1 MEVNIEKKIASGA
14 VGITYIGSIKN
25 KKVVVKLAHIL
36 LNDID
41 KTIKD
46 LREFD
51 TFARNYPEHF
61 MICKSIAI
69 INECNYI
76 QPIPEFIDDVN
87 DKQHKWFKDLHSSQY
102 CLQTIY
108 NPILHETYMQWGGH
122 IHKSL
127 TSKKTTALYWNKYI
141 AAANAQIYY
150 ADYLMRNNG
159 WIHPD
164 MHTGNIM
171 YKNTSEKYSIAKINN
186 KKIKIP
192 TYGKQWYIIDYDQLY
207 RKKEKLKNAYNN
219 KSLFN
224 IRLINENPH
233 FWLAVLINQMLYQP
247 WWGIIKKNKM
257 KILSEAVLYKK
268 ILSQP
273 ETTHLI
279 NFIPKQ
285 IRMEEK
291 TIRICIITICIL
303 LFPDVFFKIQKFNG
317 QEWNIILDETKNY
330 NNMIDHHDII
340 YYIQNL
346 TNHKNVINR
355 LIKTK

>member
-1 MEVNIEKKIASGA
+1 MELNIGKKIASGA
-14 VGITYIGSIKN
+14 IGTTYIGSIKN

-36 LNDID
+36 PNDIN
-41 KTIKD
+41 KIIKD

-51 TFARNYPEHF
+51 TFARDYPEHF
-61 MICKSIAI
+61 MVCNFIAI

-76 QPIPEFIDDVN
+76 QPIPEWMDDVN
-87 DKQHKWFKDLHSSQY
+87 DKKFKWFKDLHSSQY

-108 NPILHETYMQWGGH
+108 NPILHETYMEWGGY

-127 TSKKTTALYWNKYI
+127 TSKKTTALYWNKFI

-171 YKNTSEKYSIAKINN
+171 YKNTNEKYSIAKINN

-192 TYGKQWYIIDYDQLY
+192 TYGKQWYIIDYDELY
-207 RKKEKLKNAYNN
+207 RKKEKLKNVYG
-219 KSLFN
+219 N
-224 IRLINENPH
+224 IRLIDENPH
-233 FWLAVLINQMLYQP
+233 FWLAVIINQMLYQP

-268 ILSQP
+268 ILSHP
-273 ETTHLI
+273 ETAHLI

-285 IRMEEK
+285 IRVEEK
-291 TIRICIITICIL
+291 TMRICVITMCIL
-303 LFPDVFFKIQKFNG
+303 LFPDVFFKIQKFIG
-317 QEWNIILDETKNY
+317 QEWNAILDETKNY
-330 NNMIDHHDII
+330 NNMIESHDII